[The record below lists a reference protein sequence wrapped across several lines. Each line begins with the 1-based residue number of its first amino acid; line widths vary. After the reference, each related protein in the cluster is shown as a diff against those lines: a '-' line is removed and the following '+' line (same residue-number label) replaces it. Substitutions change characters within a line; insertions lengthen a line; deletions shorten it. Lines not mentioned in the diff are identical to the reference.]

1 MTVEER
7 NALLLANEP
16 PNRNGWVD
24 DPREQRLDV
33 NEDGVLVVHWGGRT
47 HVFLGWTELH
57 GTTVARLGAEV
68 L

>member
-1 MTVEER
+1 MRDMTSTI
-7 NALLLANEP
+7 NEP

-24 DPREQRLDV
+24 DPREQRLSVDE
-33 NEDGVLVVHWGGRT
+33 NGVTLVHWGGRT

-57 GTTVARLGAEV
+57 GTTVALLGDEV